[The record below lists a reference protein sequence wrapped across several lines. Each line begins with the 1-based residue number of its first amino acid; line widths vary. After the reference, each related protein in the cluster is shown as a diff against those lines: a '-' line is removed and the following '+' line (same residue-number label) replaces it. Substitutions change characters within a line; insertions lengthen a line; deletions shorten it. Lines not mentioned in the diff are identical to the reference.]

1 MQRRRFLAGAA
12 AAAPA
17 LMAARTAMAGGG
29 PLLAAE
35 VKQRIE
41 RAKAAAM
48 ALERRDWEQGV
59 LAQALYEADD
69 MQSVVQLTVGAVVQK
84 AADGRLAVV
93 IEGGP
98 TDPAMGGEAYWAAA
112 RETGDAELKSGVEG
126 LLDWIL
132 HRAPRA
138 SDGTLYHVFKEPEV
152 WSDGFY
158 GAPPFLAELGH
169 YDEALKQIDGFKQR
183 LWDPQRKLLHH
194 MWHDGKQRFTRE
206 AFWGVGNGWAAAG
219 LARVIRS
226 LPAGR
231 KADRERLAS
240 FQRELIDGCLALQ
253 RSDGLFHDV
262 LDKPETFVETNL
274 AQMLSYAIYTSA
286 GGGWL
291 GNRYIAAAD
300 KMRAAARAKCD
311 RWGFVRG
318 VCGAPNFDHPGV
330 ATEGQAFHILM
341 EAAAEKYGQGHH
353 AGA

>member
-1 MQRRRFLAGAA
+1 MQRRRFLTG
-12 AAAPA
+12 AAPA
-17 LMAARTAMAGGG
+17 MVAAQTAMAGGG
-29 PLLAAE
+29 SSPVGEA
-35 VKQRIE
+35 KQRIE
-41 RAKAAAM
+41 LAKAAAL

-59 LAQALYEADD
+59 LAQALYEAGD
-69 MQSVVQLTVGAVVQK
+69 MPAVVQLTVGAVVQK

-112 RETGDAELKSGVEG
+112 QQTGDAELKAGVDG

-138 SDGTLYHVFKEPEV
+138 PDGTLYHVFKEPEV
-152 WSDGFY
+152 WSDGFH
-158 GAPPFLAELGH
+158 GAPPFLAALGH

-226 LPAGR
+226 LPAAR
-231 KADRERLAS
+231 QADRERLAI
-240 FQRELIDGCLALQ
+240 FLRELIDGCLALQ

-274 AQMLSYAIYTSA
+274 AQMLAYAIYTSA

-291 GNRYIAAAD
+291 EKSYIAAAD
-300 KMRAAARAKCD
+300 RMRAAARAKCD

-341 EAAAEKYGQGHH
+341 EAAAEKYARTRHT
-353 AGA
+353 GA